1 MKILIDCA
9 EIEKI
14 KEMYA
19 LYPIEGVTCNP
30 TILKRGNQL
39 PYAALKAIRD
49 FIGENGDL
57 HVQLVSSSV
66 DKMLTEAHHILK
78 RLGKNT
84 YIKVPIDNTGLVV
97 IRKLHQEGINVTATA
112 VYNPMQAY
120 LAALAGADYVAPYVN
135 RIEVLTGNG
144 IETACLIEDIFKKN
158 NLKCQVLG
166 ASFKRIDQVQKM
178 VEHGIDASTLSY
190 DLLKTLLISSDT
202 EKAIKDFASD
212 FESLC
217 GAGKTMLDCEGA

>member
-19 LYPIEGVTCNP
+19 FYPLEGVTSNP
-30 TILKRGNQL
+30 TILKRGNQM
-39 PYAALKAIRD
+39 PYTALLAIRD

-57 HVQLVSSSV
+57 HVQLVSSTV
-66 DKMLTEAHHILK
+66 DKMIAEAYHILQ
-78 RLGKNT
+78 RVGKNT
-84 YIKVPIDNTGLVV
+84 YIKVPIDNTGLIV
-97 IRKLHQEGINVTATA
+97 IRKLHQAGVHVTATA
-112 VYNPMQAY
+112 IYNPMQAY

-144 IETACLIEDIFKKN
+144 IETACLIDDIFKKN

-178 VEHGIDASTLSY
+178 IEHGIYSSTISY
-190 DLLKTLLISSDT
+190 DLLRTLLVSSDT
-202 EKAIKDFASD
+202 DKAIKDFKSD

-217 GAGKTMLDCEGA
+217 GEGKTMIDCEGA